1 MTNIPRDAVIRAR
14 TRLRDHKVFR
24 RTVERVGENELRVN
38 DGAVELRKFPL
49 KVRLVSCIE
58 MCTSTSLT
66 VSSGCRCKLLYDST
80 KRVVITAEKRPA
92 CFA

>member
-1 MTNIPRDAVIRAR
+1 MPRDAVIRAI
-14 TRLRDHKVFR
+14 TRLRDHNVFTR
-24 RTVERVGENELRVN
+24 IVEGVGENELGVN